1 MTPKPIP
8 GPKGEP
14 LIGSVREFAHNPA
27 EFLLRAAVQYGNM
40 VKFRVLYL
48 DFYLPVRPDYIQ
60 EVLIT
65 HHDKLV
71 KSPRDVA
78 ILSKFLGKGILV
90 TDGAYHKRQRKL
102 VQPAMHT
109 NRIQHYAAT
118 MVDYTQ
124 RIIDTWADGSEQQL
138 DQAMRQ
144 LTMEI
149 VAKTLFDADVADQG
163 QQIGEAIDT
172 LQRIAGL
179 DFRVQNVIPD
189 WLPLSRNR
197 HRAEAGAALDRLIR
211 QIIRERRAVGEDK
224 GDLLSMLLLSE
235 DETGARMTDQE
246 ARDEAVTLFAAGHE
260 TTSNALSWTW
270 YLLSQHPEIEARLQA
285 EVDAV
290 LGDRKAT
297 FQDLPQLRYTSMIVK
312 ESLRLYPPAWVLNA
326 REAVDDIEIDGYV
339 IPKGGSIFLAPYALH
354 RNPAYFA
361 DPLRFDPERFSLE
374 NEKSIPRY
382 AYFPFGGGPHV
393 CIGNSFALME
403 AQLIL
408 ATMAQRVSLS
418 LLPDQMIEIDPLV
431 TMGPKHGLRMRVR
444 SREQTTQ
451 LAASG

>member
-1 MTPKPIP
+1 MTHKIIP
-8 GPKGEP
+8 GPKGDP
-14 LIGSVREFAHNPA
+14 LIGSLRPFANNPA
-27 EFLLRAAVQYGNM
+27 EFLLRAAVEYGDI
-40 VKFRVLYL
+40 VTFRVLHL
-48 DFYLPVRPDYIQ
+48 DFYLVVKPEYTQ
-60 EVLIT
+60 EVLVT
-65 HHDKLV
+65 QHDKLR

-109 NRIQHYAAT
+109 NRIQNYAAT

-124 RIIDTWADGSEQQL
+124 RVLDTWADGIEQQV
-138 DQAMRQ
+138 DQTMRQ

-149 VAKTLFDADVADQG
+149 VAKSLFDADVSDQG
-163 QQIGEAIDT
+163 RQIGEAIDT
-172 LQRIAGL
+172 LQQIAGL

-189 WLPLSRNR
+189 WLPLRRNR
-197 HRAEAGAALDRLIR
+197 NRAAAGDTLDRLIR
-211 QIIRERRAVGEDK
+211 QIISERRAFGEDK

-235 DETGARMTDQE
+235 DESGARMTDQE

-260 TTSNALSWTW
+260 TTSNAMSWTW

-290 LGDRKAT
+290 LNGRKAML
-297 FQDLPQLRYTSMIVK
+297 QDLPNLRYTTMIVK

-326 REAVDDIEIDGYV
+326 REALEDIEIDGYT
-339 IPKGGSIFLAPYALH
+339 IPKGGNIFVAPYAVH
-354 RNPAYFA
+354 RNPIYFA
-361 DPLRFDPERFSLE
+361 DPMRFDPERFSPE
-374 NEKSIPRY
+374 NEKRIPRY

-418 LLPDQMIEIDPLV
+418 LLPDQVVDIDPLV
-431 TMGPKHGLRMRVR
+431 TMGPKHGLRMRVQL
-444 SREQTTQ
+444 REKVSQPAGQ
-451 LAASG
+451 S